1 MTTSRVTR
9 YFVASVFLMLL
20 TAVQVIAGEVA
31 APPGAEIKFDK
42 DSPVNGQKHISG
54 SGTYKVP
61 AKWVKSEIS
70 LRVYTVV
77 AGKKGAFV
85 KQTIDASNLPDVWI
99 AAVTGLTPNT
109 EYWVEG
115 RLTVK
120 PDTGLLPNFDYA
132 YVTTEG
138 KIKKTDP

>member
-31 APPGAEIKFDK
+31 APAGAEIKFDP
-42 DSPVNGQKHISG
+42 DSPISGQKHIAG
-54 SGTYKVP
+54 CGTYKVP

-77 AGKKGAFV
+77 AGKKGVFV
-85 KQTIDASNLPDVWI
+85 KQSLDTANQPDIWNSLVP
-99 AAVTGLTPNT
+99 GLTANT

-120 PDTGLLPNFDYA
+120 PDTLVPNFDYA
-132 YVTTEG
+132 YL
-138 KIKKTDP
+138 